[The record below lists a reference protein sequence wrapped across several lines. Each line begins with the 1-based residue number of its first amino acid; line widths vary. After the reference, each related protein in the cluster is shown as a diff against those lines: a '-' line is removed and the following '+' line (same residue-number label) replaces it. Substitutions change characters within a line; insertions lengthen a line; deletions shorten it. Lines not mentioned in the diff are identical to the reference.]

1 MISAFLIQQE
11 RRRGRRVLR
20 QRDGAPEVGDD
31 LVSAGLRPSSAET
44 RSRGKT
50 VEVCGRAA
58 VEKSSQISPKTS
70 VYIGG
75 REGRRQP
82 QNLKVW
88 PKLEVEESYSNP
100 TWSRIPPSHL
110 ETLST
115 LCFFP
120 SQTLW
125 ALVGTYS
132 SPLGAG
138 LSLPI
143 AHETPWGVTPLP
155 MVPGTPPGTPGTL
168 PMSPKLF
175 R

>member
-1 MISAFLIQQE
+1 MISSQQGSA
-11 RRRGRRVLR
+11 RAP
-20 QRDGAPEVGDD
+20 QKRDLEVKPWRY
-31 LVSAGLRPSSAET
+31 VVGLPWQ
-44 RSRGKT
+44 KL
-50 VEVCGRAA
+50 
-58 VEKSSQISPKTS
+58 SQISPKTPL
-70 VYIGG
+70 YIGG